1 MWGVRLRNERYF
13 FKSQFENQEITKQ
26 TRWKFLRHLN
36 NALEAVVR
44 RCFVKPS
51 FRPATLLKSSLAQVF
66 PMNFAK
72 FLRKLF
78 FTENFRWPLLML
90 LTSWVKF
97 TDPFFMSKKQ
107 RYVGL
112 NFLYDTWVPMDKINE
127 YNRAVWTRR
136 NVASVLTC
144 TVMYSCTAMY
154 FIKCSKYVVKFILIF
169 IEGTVALSLTFLDI
183 P

>member
-1 MWGVRLRNERYF
+1 MSGIFSRANLKTR
-13 FKSQFENQEITKQ
+13 KSLNKRGGNFWDIY
-26 TRWKFLRHLN
+26 LN

-51 FRPATLLKSSLAQVF
+51 FRPATLLKKSLAQVF

-78 FTENFRWPLLML
+78 FTENFRWSLLML

-97 TDPFFMSKKQ
+97 ADPFFMSKKQ

-127 YNRAVWTRR
+127 YNRAV
-136 NVASVLTC
+136 NQEKC
-144 TVMYSCTAMY
+144 CKCFDMYSRIHVQSC
-154 FIKCSKYVVKFILIF
+154 I
-169 IEGTVALSLTFLDI
+169 SLNVQSMS
-183 P
+183 